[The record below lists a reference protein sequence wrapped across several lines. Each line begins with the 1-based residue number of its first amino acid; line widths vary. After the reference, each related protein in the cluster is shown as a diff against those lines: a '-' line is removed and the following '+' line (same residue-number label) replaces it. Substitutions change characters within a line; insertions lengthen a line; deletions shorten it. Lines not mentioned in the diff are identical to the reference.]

1 MKSNMQLFRNSAKLL
16 LVVSILLL
24 TSCHLSDNQAKMN
37 ELVLKNAELDYL
49 DRLYKIKQNI
59 EQKEQ
64 IRVLDS
70 LINAAE

>member
-37 ELVLKNAELDYL
+37 EL
-49 DRLYKIKQNI
+49 
-59 EQKEQ
+59 EQK
-64 IRVLDS
+64 R
-70 LINAAE
+70 